1 MFRLKTLGGVLV
13 EGPDGP
19 LTGAAT
25 QRRRL
30 AVLSILAA
38 SGGGISRDRLVAL
51 LWPESD
57 DERARHALSQL
68 LYGLRREL
76 GGDAVTGSAT
86 SLRLNG
92 EVLTSDIGDFN
103 EAGQRGDLERVA
115 GLYAGPFLDGFY
127 LSGCPEFERWVE
139 DERTRAAERARS
151 AIETL
156 AERAAGSGD
165 TAGAVNWW
173 RRLAALERFDSR
185 IAIALMK
192 ALAASGDRG
201 AAIRHARVHE
211 TLVRD
216 ELGVEPDPE
225 VAAYAGKLAAQ
236 PTVPAATAV
245 KGVETPVVAT
255 PPSPEP
261 ALPKLVVRRR
271 LRPAVV
277 AVAGFMTI
285 ALAVTLGS
293 ELWPISSPEADW
305 VIISDAENTTGD
317 PAFDHVLSVGLA
329 ALLRQSPRVYVTTPE
344 RVRQALVRMRQPGA
358 DSALNEALARDIAQR
373 EGIRVAVVPG
383 ITRADSSYELSVK
396 LVEPA
401 SGAVLALE
409 TVHAERRRDIVDALD
424 RLGRRVRRQLGEPM
438 LSVATRSVPLPRVT
452 TPSLEALQKFA
463 DGGRAFRITRLD
475 EARTL
480 WQQAIAIDSSFAA
493 AHASLGMLDFWVNR
507 QRDGDAHFE
516 QALAHM
522 GSLPER
528 EQLSIRARVE
538 SWRGNR
544 EKSANLWRSH
554 LVGHPED
561 LEAWFALGYDYL
573 RMGRD
578 SLSKDAF
585 ERVVAVDSTNY
596 SAYINLAVV
605 TRGLG
610 QYETSLAHYRRAFAL
625 LPSLETAN
633 DNVNLEYG
641 TTWVRLGELD
651 SAAAVFTK
659 LLGDDRLKRARG
671 LRSIAYLAMFRG
683 RYTEASRHLSE
694 AIVLARVMDQ
704 AITAVRNR
712 MLLATALE
720 HRGLSAE
727 AKEQVDS
734 LYAITRRIDAE
745 PTFLFW
751 VGKTLARAGNVEG
764 ASELLKTLE
773 GRVHEGSTT
782 DLSALEGLRGEVLV
796 AQNKASEALPHLQMS
811 RDADPDRYTLESLAH
826 GTAAAGNLERAAALY
841 EELTRGLEFGWEGQ
855 DYWRTADYWLG
866 RIEER
871 RQDPQLAA
879 RAYQRFLDAWGEAEP
894 GLTLVVDARD
904 RLARLHTSG
913 LVR

>member
-38 SGGGISRDRLVAL
+38 SGGGISRDRLVAM

-127 LSGCPEFERWVE
+127 LSGCAEFERWVE
-139 DERTRAAERARS
+139 DERTRSAERARS
-151 AIETL
+151 AIEAL

-225 VAAYAGKLAAQ
+225 VASYSAKLAAQ
-236 PTVPAATAV
+236 PTVPAAPAA
-245 KGVETPVVAT
+245 KPVEAPIAAAPSSEPV
-255 PPSPEP
+255 
-261 ALPKLVVRRR
+261 LPKLSVRRR

-277 AVAGFMTI
+277 AAAGFMTI

-293 ELWPISSPEADW
+293 ALWPISPPAPDW
-305 VIISDAENTTGD
+305 VIIADAENTTGD
-317 PAFDHVLSVGLA
+317 PAFDRVLSVGLA
-329 ALLRQSPRVYVTTPE
+329 AQIRQSPRVYVTTPE

-358 DSALNEALARDIAQR
+358 DSALSEALARDIAQR
-373 EGIRVAVVPG
+373 EGIRMAVVPG
-383 ITRADSSYELSVK
+383 ITRADSSYELSAK

-401 SGAVLALE
+401 SGAVVALE

-424 RLGRRVRRQLGEPM
+424 RLGRRVRRRLGEPL
-438 LSVATRSVPLPRVT
+438 LSVATRSVSLPTVT

-463 DGGRAFRITRLD
+463 DGNRAFSMDRLG

-493 AHASLGMLDFWVNR
+493 AHVALGGLDFWVNR
-507 QRDGDAHFE
+507 QKDGDAHFE
-516 QALAHM
+516 QALALM
-522 GSLPER
+522 GSLPDR
-528 EQLSIRARVE
+528 EQLTIRARVE

-544 EKSANLWRSH
+544 EKSTNLWRSY
-554 LVGHPED
+554 LLGHPDD
-561 LEAWFALGYDYL
+561 LDAWFSLGYDYL
-573 RMGRD
+573 RMVRD
-578 SLSKDAF
+578 SLARDAF

-596 SAYINLAVV
+596 SAYINLALV
-605 TRGLG
+605 TRNLG
-610 QYETSLAHYRRAFAL
+610 DYPLALAHYRRAFGL
-625 LPSLETAN
+625 MPSLETAN
-633 DNVNLEYG
+633 NNIPLEFA
-641 TTWVRLGELD
+641 TTFVFAGQLD
-651 SAAAVFTK
+651 SAAAVFAK
-659 LLGDDRLKRARG
+659 MLSGDRLTRARG
-671 LRSIAYLAMFRG
+671 LRSLAYLAMYRG
-683 RYTEASRHLSE
+683 RYAEASRHLSE

-704 AITAVRNR
+704 PVTAVRNR
-712 MLLATALE
+712 LLLATALE
-720 HRGLSAE
+720 HRGLFAE
-727 AKEQVDS
+727 AMEQVDS
-734 LYAITRRIDAE
+734 AYAVTRRSDAE

-751 VGKTLARAGNVEG
+751 VGKALARAGNAEG
-764 ASELLKTLE
+764 AAELLKTLE
-773 GRVHEGSTT
+773 GRGHEGSTT
-782 DLSALEGLRGEVLV
+782 DLAALEGLRGELLV
-796 AQNKASEALPHLQMS
+796 AQNKAAEGVSHLQIS

-826 GTAAAGNLERAAALY
+826 GMAAAGNLERAAALY
-841 EELTRGLEFGWEGQ
+841 EELARDLEFGWEAQ
-855 DYWRTADYWLG
+855 DYWRTANYWLG
-866 RIEER
+866 RIEEQ

-904 RLARLHTSG
+904 RLVRLQTSG
-913 LVR
+913 VVR